1 MIKKIRTNF
10 NILKNIFSLV
20 DKKIKF
26 VFYSENRFYQKYSCP
41 IINLISKKYPNQIY
55 YVSSDR
61 DDKIKNSGIQN
72 LFIGDGLLLKIFF

>member
-41 IINLISKKYPNQIY
+41 IINLISKKYL
-55 YVSSDR
+55 
-61 DDKIKNSGIQN
+61 IK
-72 LFIGDGLLLKIFF
+72 FIM